1 LKIFFQIFLNR
12 NPKEIMEAPKET
24 QIICQGVTSDGQA
37 CKRGQSS
44 SAGNGFCYQHQ
55 SQGILQQQEVVLEQL
70 EQDSMEMDIDEE
82 DEDHQDEEDEEDEDE
97 GHQQEEEEETLTRCT
112 AITSTT
118 KLRCKKL
125 VSLAGETLCPAHG
138 GQQLRAKLNLAMC
151 QAQSKTTRQPCKKHV
166 NFAGERFCSHHG
178 GRKVNDAA
186 PPAIVVT
193 NQPAATLTLPKEEPV
208 WNALNQASMTFLL
221 VTHQEQGCKCTLSHP
236 CKGMALVHWVQ
247 LLIKLAQDNVSLVP
261 STTLSSILSVKN
273 PSVFI
278 LLTPGHNTNN
288 SPSCTLFG
296 DMYLA
301 VEIFGPAIYFLPK
314 LFAHMQTLLPSR
326 HLQPN
331 ASNQQGNQHAND
343 KETTPPFSNIEQP
356 RRRKKH
362 SFVFPSLLST
372 GGTRGGNSNLPEPD
386 AAEDEIF

>member
-1 LKIFFQIFLNR
+1 
-12 NPKEIMEAPKET
+12 MEAPKEN
-24 QIICQGVTSDGQA
+24 QIVCQGVTSDGQA

-44 SAGNGFCYQHQ
+44 SAGNGFCFQHQ

-70 EQDSMEMDIDEE
+70 EQDSMEMDVDMDVESSSSSSSEE
-82 DEDHQDEEDEEDEDE
+82 DD
-97 GHQQEEEEETLTRCT
+97 EEETLTRCT
-112 AITSTT
+112 AIATTT

-151 QAQSKTTRQPCKKHV
+151 QARSKTTRQPCKKHV

-186 PPAIVVT
+186 PAIV
-193 NQPAATLTLPKEEPV
+193 NQPVAVLTQPKQENEVEPN

-221 VTHQEQGCKCTLSHP
+221 VTHQEQGCECTLSHP

-247 LLIKLAQDNVSLVP
+247 LLIKLAQDNVSLLP
-261 STTLSSILSVKN
+261 STSLSSILSIKN

-278 LLTPGHNTNN
+278 SLTPGHNTNN

-314 LFAHMQTLLPSR
+314 LFAHMQTLLPTAQR
-326 HLQPN
+326 RV
-331 ASNQQGNQHAND
+331 SNKAND

-372 GGTRGGNSNLPEPD
+372 GGTGGGNSNLPEPD
-386 AAEDEIF
+386 AAEDEFF

>member
-1 LKIFFQIFLNR
+1 
-12 NPKEIMEAPKET
+12 MEAPKEN
-24 QIICQGVTSDGQA
+24 QIVCQGVTSDGQA
-37 CKRGQSS
+37 CKRGQSL
-44 SAGNGFCYQHQ
+44 SAGNGFCFQHQ
-55 SQGILQQQEVVLEQL
+55 SQGILQQQEVLEQL
-70 EQDSMEMDIDEE
+70 EQDSMEMDVEMEVESSSSSSSSSEE
-82 DEDHQDEEDEEDEDE
+82 DD
-97 GHQQEEEEETLTRCT
+97 EEETLTRCT
-112 AITSTT
+112 AIASTT

-151 QAQSKTTRQPCKKHV
+151 QARSKTTRQPCKKHV

-186 PPAIVVT
+186 PLTIV
-193 NQPAATLTLPKEEPV
+193 NQPAAILAQREEEPN

-221 VTHQEQGCKCTLSHP
+221 VTHQEQGCECTLSHP

-247 LLIKLAQDNVSLVP
+247 LLIKLAQDNASLV
-261 STTLSSILSVKN
+261 SSSSNASILSVKN
-273 PSVFI
+273 PNVFI
-278 LLTPGHNTNN
+278 SLTPAHNTNN

-314 LFAHMQTLLPSR
+314 LFAHMQTLLPNR
-326 HLQPN
+326 HHLQP
-331 ASNQQGNQHAND
+331 SQQPNQHAND

-372 GGTRGGNSNLPEPD
+372 GGAGGGNSNLPEPD